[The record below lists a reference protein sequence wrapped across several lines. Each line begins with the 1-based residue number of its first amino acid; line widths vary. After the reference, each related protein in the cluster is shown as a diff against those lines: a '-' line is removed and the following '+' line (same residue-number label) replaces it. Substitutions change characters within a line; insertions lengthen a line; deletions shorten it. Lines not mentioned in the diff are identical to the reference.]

1 MLKNKWKARSR
12 LVCEEWYHLH
22 KKEKKEG
29 KERKL
34 LNASTVSL
42 EGYTIKSIVASGEEN
57 WMAERD
63 GWEAGLPKEIYV

>member
-1 MLKNKWKARSR
+1 M
-12 LVCEEWYHLH
+12 
-22 KKEKKEG
+22 
-29 KERKL
+29 KL

-42 EGYTIKSIVASGEEN
+42 EGYIIKSSVASGEEN

>member
-1 MLKNKWKARSR
+1 MRNDII
-12 LVCEEWYHLH
+12 YI

-42 EGYTIKSIVASGEEN
+42 EGYTVKSSVASGEEN
-57 WMAERD
+57 
-63 GWEAGLPKEIYV
+63 